1 MLKFLCYRCKVNV
14 NKKTIEKILKND
26 VQILSKLDTIITS
39 QKQLDN
45 WISKMEEAFDKNNNN
60 DTTDLT
66 NNDLKVIEMYGYYI
80 SMLLYI

>member
-14 NKKTIEKILKND
+14 NKKIIEKILKND
-26 VQILSKLDTIITS
+26 VQILLKLDAIIAS

-45 WISKMEEAFDKNNNN
+45 QISKMEEAFDKNNNN
-60 DTTDLT
+60 DTTDLID
-66 NNDLKVIEMYGYYI
+66 NDLKVIEMYGYYI